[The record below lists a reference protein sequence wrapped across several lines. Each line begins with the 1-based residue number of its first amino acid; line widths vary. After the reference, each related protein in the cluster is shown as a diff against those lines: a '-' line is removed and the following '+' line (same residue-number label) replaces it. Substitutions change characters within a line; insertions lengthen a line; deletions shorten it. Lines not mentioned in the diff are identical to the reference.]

1 LLHLG
6 FAGLLHPAAGR
17 MFAAFHGSSALGSL
31 PGASVRSSRRC
42 SHPPKFSSS
51 TAAPR
56 HRGPCLLAV
65 RLRLPGYVRPF
76 ERPRFRGRS
85 WFDTCADRA
94 GRSPPSEWLVG
105 VTSACAA
112 ASQVRLPR
120 GSASWSADV
129 RGCPQT
135 SDSDSDSRLPTP
147 PISRD
152 GSADPSRAPPGLPR
166 RDTAS
171 TRENRRVAPL
181 AVRCRRALLG
191 RHARARSAPT
201 SAGGVVAR
209 IASHRL
215 PDRRWRSLV
224 PGSLRRSGVGAAVP
238 SSRSFHGWSRPRAG
252 FFDVQGSRPAW
263 PVATLDGPRE
273 RLHPGSGGCPPAG
286 SELAPRLGPIWI
298 PVPSRASAAPRAA
311 RYECGGS
318 RGSRPG
324 PTGSHRHHA
333 VAVWKPARG
342 DDRTPLARRR
352 RIRGRGR
359 LTLPSLARASRLR
372 PGASLDGLAPSETVS
387 SRGFRGLLDGSGQ
400 VRATTSLAPWSARG
414 HAVEVSFGLGD
425 ELALASGL
433 RSWFGLPCAGVI
445 GLLRWPPSS
454 GRKPLPPDPKIGRC
468 YLRFVARCQFE

>member
-1 LLHLG
+1 LSGRLPLEPVDPVRASLHHRSREVVLRFEVGLASVFRSFRVVSVAVRWPPRSLLGVAPFPVAPPRSFRDAPRSRSVAGPRVGTSTAWPPLQSSLTGLGSRTLLSWARSSVIPTDIGLGVHSRSHLRSSFGRTVPPVRSRSVFAVLHCLGGLLHLG

-31 PGASVRSSRRC
+31 PGASFRSSRRC

-94 GRSPPSEWLVG
+94 GRSPPSEWLVW

-152 GSADPSRAPPGLPR
+152 GSADPLRAPPGLPR

-224 PGSLRRSGVGAAVP
+224 PGSLRRSGVGAPVP
-238 SSRSFHGWSRPRAG
+238 SSRS
-252 FFDVQGSRPAW
+252 
-263 PVATLDGPRE
+263 
-273 RLHPGSGGCPPAG
+273 
-286 SELAPRLGPIWI
+286 
-298 PVPSRASAAPRAA
+298 
-311 RYECGGS
+311 
-318 RGSRPG
+318 
-324 PTGSHRHHA
+324 
-333 VAVWKPARG
+333 
-342 DDRTPLARRR
+342 
-352 RIRGRGR
+352 
-359 LTLPSLARASRLR
+359 
-372 PGASLDGLAPSETVS
+372 
-387 SRGFRGLLDGSGQ
+387 
-400 VRATTSLAPWSARG
+400 
-414 HAVEVSFGLGD
+414 
-425 ELALASGL
+425 
-433 RSWFGLPCAGVI
+433 
-445 GLLRWPPSS
+445 
-454 GRKPLPPDPKIGRC
+454 
-468 YLRFVARCQFE
+468 